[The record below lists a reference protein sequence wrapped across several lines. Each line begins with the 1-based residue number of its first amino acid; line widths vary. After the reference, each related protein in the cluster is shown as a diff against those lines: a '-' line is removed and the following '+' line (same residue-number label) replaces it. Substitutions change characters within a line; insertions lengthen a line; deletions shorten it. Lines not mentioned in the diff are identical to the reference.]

1 MSHRRGTYA
10 RHEQENICDHR
21 CFFIRDVCVIGDTAR
36 GECRDARSSYH
47 GRATPER
54 GNEALSTTLP
64 RLPCA
69 LYPNDRYCL
78 QLGGRHATPNHIRL
92 LMDCAQ
98 MCTTTVAYMARESSL
113 HDRLCGLCSEMC
125 RLCAESCEQTAGNEQ
140 MVKQCA
146 ELCRRCLASCER
158 MASKGGGIAS

>member
-1 MSHRRGTYA
+1 MSHRRGGLMPDMSRRTFVTTGA
-10 RHEQENICDHR
+10 SLFATCASLAIPR
-21 CFFIRDVCVIGDTAR
+21 G

-78 QLGGRHATPNHIRL
+78 QLGRRHATPNHIRL

-146 ELCRRCLASCER
+146 ELLPTLFRIL
-158 MASKGGGIAS
+158 